1 MNNAVTKVTLVA
13 LVAFAAIT
21 GATMPVAS
29 MAIEQPCGTSA
40 ASTAGEPDVVAL
52 AYLPL

>member
-1 MNNAVTKVTLVA
+1 MSNAVTKVTLVA

-29 MAIEQPCGTSA
+29 MALEQPCTA
-40 ASTAGEPDVVAL
+40 ATADAAEPHTVAL